1 MQKYHLSLQYFRER
15 LAHYDALPQLVILGM
30 LSGVITGLLMVLFRM
45 AVELPLTYW
54 LGQADNFESLSTA
67 QHFLWPIVG
76 SCLLIAIF
84 YLWPQAA
91 KQVGMV
97 NLFERLSYY
106 QGHIPGRSIV
116 MQFLSATIALVSG
129 HSVGREGPSIFLGA
143 ACSSLIGQRLRLPNN
158 SLRLLIGCGAAA
170 AISAGFNTPLAG
182 VIFAMEVILLEYT
195 VIGFTPVI
203 VAAVSADIVM
213 RSILGHENVFDVP
226 SFQINTLAEVPWVM
240 LLGVVVGL
248 CAAAFNHIMLFAYK
262 LAHWPI
268 AVRFMLAGVLTGLAA
283 MLYPEI
289 MGIGYDTISETLWG
303 RLDIQL
309 LCGLLLVKLLITPF
323 ILGLGIPAGLIGP
336 TLFIGAIIGGICGII
351 GDWSTDMDVSH
362 VGLYA
367 MLGMGAMMGAVLNAP
382 LAALVAL
389 LELTGNPNII
399 FPGMIAIVISNLTVR
414 YLFNLPSIFL
424 SSLQAQ
430 GLDYRQEPIA
440 QALSR
445 AAAASLMERNFVATD
460 HLINAAS
467 AQEMLAE
474 APRWILLQ
482 EVGQPAT
489 SIMLPN
495 DLQDHLTRLA
505 QVDQDKAVQQNAAL
519 VFQPEA
525 TTEPQQPINLL
536 EIPAERFNI
545 VTLSFRATLYEAL
558 QKMNEQN
565 IANLCITSNQGEIMG
580 ILSRAQIEYYYTHK
594 QTL

>member
-1 MQKYHLSLQYFRER
+1 
-15 LAHYDALPQLVILGM
+15 
-30 LSGVITGLLMVLFRM
+30 
-45 AVELPLTYW
+45 
-54 LGQADNFESLSTA
+54 
-67 QHFLWPIVG
+67 
-76 SCLLIAIF
+76 
-84 YLWPQAA
+84 
-91 KQVGMV
+91 
-97 NLFERLSYY
+97 
-106 QGHIPGRSIV
+106 
-116 MQFLSATIALVSG
+116 
-129 HSVGREGPSIFLGA
+129 
-143 ACSSLIGQRLRLPNN
+143 
-158 SLRLLIGCGAAA
+158 
-170 AISAGFNTPLAG
+170 
-182 VIFAMEVILLEYT
+182 MEVILLEYT

-226 SFQINTLAEVPWVM
+226 LFEINTLAEIPWVM
-240 LLGVVVGL
+240 LLGVAVGL
-248 CAAAFNHIMLFAYK
+248 CAAAFNHIMLYACK
-262 LAHWPI
+262 LAHWPV
-268 AVRFMLAGVLTGLAA
+268 AARFMLAGTLTGFAA
-283 MLYPEI
+283 MLYPQI
-289 MGIGYDTISETLWG
+289 MGVGYDTISETLWG

-336 TLFIGAIIGGICGII
+336 TLFIGAIIGGIFGII
-351 GDWSTDMDVSH
+351 GDWSTDMAVSH
-362 VGLYA
+362 IGLYA
-367 MLGMGAMMGAVLNAP
+367 MIGMGAMMGAVLNAP

-445 AAAASLMERNFVATD
+445 AAAASLMERSFVATD
-460 HLINAAS
+460 HLISTAS

-474 APRWILLQ
+474 TPRWILLQ
-482 EVGQPAT
+482 EAGQTAT
-489 SIMLPN
+489 SLMLPN
-495 DLQDHLTRLA
+495 DLQDYLA
-505 QVDQDKAVQQNAAL
+505 RQVEQEHAQEQNGLQTHQQETPL
-519 VFQPEA
+519 
-525 TTEPQQPINLL
+525 EPQPPINLL

-565 IANLCITSNQGEIMG
+565 ITNLCITSNQGEIMG
-580 ILSRAQIEYYYTHK
+580 ILTRAQIEYYYTHK